1 MGSVKK
7 SLKLWK
13 RFAESD
19 SVIKKGAEEIV
30 RRMELAYNRQRA
42 RSAKKG

>member
-7 SLKLWK
+7 SLKLWR
-13 RFAESD
+13 RFAKSD

-30 RRMELAYNRQRA
+30 QRLELAYNRQRA
-42 RSAKKG
+42 RSTKK